1 MNKREL
7 TKEEIISLIS
17 EFRSEVKKNMAK
29 IDFFNAKIEELSSML
44 NIEST
49 VENADEES
57 KEGRRER
64 KKEDQPRKPYPLS
77 KWDELIIN
85 TIKENGRPM
94 VSKDIYNKVLAE
106 AIELGITE
114 GMDEEKQKAKI
125 NQCLVKLSGRRSDL
139 MKMKYGGKGYAYCV
153 TNIVSKK

>member
-29 IDFFNAKIEELSSML
+29 IDFFNSKIEELTAML
-44 NIEST
+44 NTKKS
-49 VENADEES
+49 VENIEEKAQDGRKTRR
-57 KEGRRER
+57 KEE
-64 KKEDQPRKPYPLS
+64 KPRKPYPLS

-94 VSKDIYNKVLAE
+94 LSKDIYNKVMAQATE
-106 AIELGITE
+106 AGIVE
-114 GMDEEKQKAKI
+114 NMDEEKQKAKI

-139 MKMKYGGKGYAYCV
+139 MKIKYGGKGYAYCI
-153 TNIVSKK
+153 TNVVSKK